1 MYYKIIDKTSKQ
13 YKKLHKLRTKEL
25 KMEKD
30 NLKALNERLG
40 FEWDKFIGYPGQQ
53 NFNRVPIYMGFKPKS
68 MEEIDFTIWR
78 KDKEHPDFIVPN
90 RKTKAGRDMA
100 EFLSNGLQGSR
111 YSNVFD
117 ILGLE
122 HGRKFTLPYV
132 EICVDGIVLY
142 LDENTEPDEKFAI
155 EITKKEF
162 DQLLK
167 DEREKL

>member
-78 KDKEHPDFIVPN
+78 KDKEHPDYIVPN
-90 RKTKAGRDMA
+90 RKTKADRNIAG
-100 EFLSNGLQGSR
+100 FLLFSIKAKDFKRIKSEMTNLQILLFFPLALVGAVR
-111 YSNVFD
+111 YMV
-117 ILGLE
+117 IIK
-122 HGRKFTLPYV
+122 RKKY
-132 EICVDGIVLY
+132 EI
-142 LDENTEPDEKFAI
+142 
-155 EITKKEF
+155 
-162 DQLLK
+162 
-167 DEREKL
+167 